1 MLCYVNPI
9 CLPVTA
15 AIQHTDGVEVNPERN
30 DKRVEHIK
38 HLHAFPEKLKLIQV
52 SHILGLNV
60 LVFVGEL
67 AIGVLGAEMLR
78 RAKKLWDGSCGSRVI
93 PIIVA
98 RSLSSTFALRANNLP
113 TCNVST
119 RAPIGVVKIVAGKSD
134 GATSN
139 D

>member
-1 MLCYVNPI
+1 MSIPFAFL
-9 CLPVTA
+9 LPQRSNTLMA
-15 AIQHTDGVEVNPERN
+15 LGSIQRGEK
-30 DKRVEHIK
+30 KRVEHIK
-38 HLHAFPEKLKLIQV
+38 RPHAFPEKLKLIQV
-52 SHILGLNV
+52 SHILGLYV

-67 AIGVLGAEMLR
+67 AVRILGAKMFC
-78 RAKKLWDGSCGSRVI
+78 RAKELWDGSCGSRVM

-98 RSLSSTFALRANNLP
+98 RSLSSTFTLRANNLP